1 MIKKK
6 NLGFV
11 INFSHERWLG
21 GSNYFSNLFEGIRLY
36 SNNSIT
42 IFTGLNKNKL
52 NPNFK
57 RFKIVYLSILDPKKK
72 INILINYLRLLI
84 LILFKRDFILESIL
98 KKYKIEILSHSFPLG
113 KYSKIKSVSWIPDL
127 QQLHLKHFFSLKKR
141 FKRWLDIFILKD
153 NSSIILFSSKTV
165 RDDFFLNYNVKKERT
180 AVLNFLNKLPIKK
193 PHGKLFKQF
202 RKYFIIS
209 NQFWIHKNYDLI
221 IDSLIELK
229 KENIKPIII
238 STGTKFDW
246 RSSTYYETL
255 IKKIKKNKLSNF
267 KILGN
272 LSREQQLSLIMNALY
287 LINPSKSEGWNS
299 SIEEAKS
306 LNTRVLASNL
316 KIHKEQLGSKGTYF
330 DVNNYK
336 RLSKILKKVL
346 LDKKKNKRITYSKL
360 YKINQKNFKKFSLTY
375 NRIISKLGL

>member
-1 MIKKK
+1 MK
-6 NLGFV
+6 
-11 INFSHERWLG
+11 
-21 GSNYFSNLFEGIRLY
+21 
-36 SNNSIT
+36 
-42 IFTGLNKNKL
+42 
-52 NPNFK
+52 
-57 RFKIVYLSILDPKKK
+57 
-72 INILINYLRLLI
+72 
-84 LILFKRDFILESIL
+84 
-98 KKYKIEILSHSFPLG
+98 
-113 KYSKIKSVSWIPDL
+113 
-127 QQLHLKHFFSLKKR
+127 HLFSLKKR

-165 RDDFFLNYNVKKERT
+165 RDDFLLNYNVKKERT

-193 PHGKLFKQF
+193 PYGKLFKQF
-202 RKYFIIS
+202 RKYFMIS

-229 KENIKPIII
+229 KENIKPIIV

-299 SIEEAKS
+299 AIEEAKS

-336 RLSKILKKVL
+336 KLSKILKK
-346 LDKKKNKRITYSKL
+346 
-360 YKINQKNFKKFSLTY
+360 FF
-375 NRIISKLGL
+375 

>member
-1 MIKKK
+1 MKTKKSI
-6 NLGFV
+6 GFI

-21 GSNYFSNLFEGIRLY
+21 GSNYFSNLLEGIRLY

-42 IFTGLNKNKL
+42 IFTGLDRRKL

-57 RFKIVYLSILDPKKK
+57 RFKIVYLSILDPNKK
-72 INILINYLRLLI
+72 INILINYLRLSI

-98 KKYKIEILSHSFPLG
+98 KKYNIEILSHSFPLG
-113 KYSKIKSVSWIPDL
+113 KYSKIKSLNWIPDL
-127 QQLHLKHFFSLKKR
+127 QQLHLKHLFSLKKR
-141 FKRWLDIFILKD
+141 FKRWLDIFILKE

-165 RDDFFLNYNVKKERT
+165 RDDFLFNYNVKKERT

-193 PHGKLFKQF
+193 PKSRPLRKF
-202 RKYFIIS
+202 RKYFMIS

-229 KENIKPIII
+229 KENIKPIIL

-255 IKKIKKNKLSNF
+255 IKKIKNKLSNF

-299 SIEEAKS
+299 AIEEAKS

-316 KIHKEQLGSKGTYF
+316 KVHHEQLGSKGVYF
-330 DVNNYK
+330 EVNNYK
-336 RLSKILKKVL
+336 KLSKIFKKIL
-346 LDKKKNKRITYSKL
+346 LDKKKKKIKKL
-360 YKINQKNFKKFSLTY
+360 LTVNYIRLIKKF
-375 NRIISKLGL
+375 

>member
-1 MIKKK
+1 MECI
-6 NLGFV
+6 
-11 INFSHERWLG
+11 
-21 GSNYFSNLFEGIRLY
+21 
-36 SNNSIT
+36 
-42 IFTGLNKNKL
+42 LN
-52 NPNFK
+52 
-57 RFKIVYLSILDPKKK
+57 
-72 INILINYLRLLI
+72 
-84 LILFKRDFILESIL
+84 
-98 KKYKIEILSHSFPLG
+98 KYKIEILSHSFPLG

-141 FKRWLDIFILKD
+141 LKRWLDILILKD

-193 PHGKLFKQF
+193 PYGKLFKQF

-229 KENIKPIII
+229 KENIKPIIV

-267 KILGN
+267 KILGK

-299 SIEEAKS
+299 AIEEAKS

-336 RLSKILKKVL
+336 KLSKILKKVL
-346 LDKKKNKRITYSKL
+346 LDKKKNKTIPYSKL
-360 YKINQKNFKKFSLTY
+360 YKINKKNFKKFSLTY
-375 NRIISKLGL
+375 NKIISKLYL

>member
-6 NLGFV
+6 NLGFI

-21 GSNYFSNLFEGIRLY
+21 GSNYFFNLFEGIRLY

-42 IFTGLNKNKL
+42 IFTGLNKKKL

-57 RFKIVYLSILDPKKK
+57 RFKIVYLSILDPNKK

-84 LILFKRDFILESIL
+84 LILFKRDFILETIL
-98 KKYKIEILSHSFPLG
+98 KRYKIEILSHSFPLG

-127 QQLHLKHFFSLKKR
+127 QQLHLKHLFSLKKR
-141 FKRWLDIFILKD
+141 FKRWLDILILKD

-165 RDDFFLNYNVKKERT
+165 RDDFLLNYNFKKEGT

-193 PHGKLFKQF
+193 PNGKLFKQF
-202 RKYFIIS
+202 RNYFMIS

-229 KENIKPIII
+229 KENIKPIIV

-255 IKKIKKNKLSNF
+255 IKKIKKNRLSNF

-299 SIEEAKS
+299 AIEEAKS

-330 DVNNYK
+330 DVNDYK
-336 RLSKILKKVL
+336 KLSNILKKVL
-346 LDKKKNKRITYSKL
+346 FDQKKGKKVTYNKL

-375 NRIISKLGL
+375 NKIISKLGL

>member
-6 NLGFV
+6 NLGFI

-21 GSNYFSNLFEGIRLY
+21 GSNYFSNLFDGIRQH

-42 IFTGLNKNKL
+42 IFTGLNKKKL

-57 RFKIVYLSILDPKKK
+57 RFKIIYLSILDPNKK
-72 INILINYLRLLI
+72 INILVNYLRLLI

-98 KKYKIEILSHSFPLG
+98 KKYKIEILSHSYPLG

-127 QQLHLKHFFSLKKR
+127 QQLHLKHLFSLKKR

-165 RDDFFLNYNVKKERT
+165 RDDFLLNYNIKKERT
-180 AVLNFLNKLPIKK
+180 AVLNFLNRLPIKK
-193 PHGKLFKQF
+193 PNSRLFKKF
-202 RKYFIIS
+202 RKYFMIS

-221 IDSLIELK
+221 IDSLIDLK
-229 KENIKPIII
+229 KENIEPTIV

-272 LSREQQLSLIMNALY
+272 LSREQQLSLILNAAY

-299 SIEEAKS
+299 AIEEAKS

-316 KIHKEQLGSKGTYF
+316 KVHKEQLGSKGIYF
-330 DVNNYK
+330 DVNSYK
-336 RLSKILKKVL
+336 KLTKILKKVIFNR
-346 LDKKKNKRITYSKL
+346 KKNKRITYSKL
-360 YKINQKNFKKFSLTY
+360 YKINQINFKKFSITY
-375 NRIISKLGL
+375 NKIISKLG

>member
-6 NLGFV
+6 NLGFI

-375 NRIISKLGL
+375 NKIISKLGL

>member
-1 MIKKK
+1 MTKKK
-6 NLGFV
+6 NLGFI

-21 GSNYFSNLFEGIRLY
+21 GSNYFSNLFEGMRLY

-42 IFTGLNKNKL
+42 IFTGLDKKKL
-52 NPNFK
+52 NPKF
-57 RFKIVYLSILDPKKK
+57 RRLKIVYISMLDPNKK
-72 INILINYLRLLI
+72 INILINYVRLLI
-84 LILFKRDFILESIL
+84 LILFKRDFILESVL
-98 KKYKIEILSHSFPLG
+98 KKYRIEILSHSFPLG

-127 QQLHLKHFFSLKKR
+127 QQLHLKHLFSLKKR

-153 NSSIILFSSKTV
+153 NSTTILFSSKTV
-165 RDDFFLNYNVKKERT
+165 RDDFLLNYNIKKEKT

-193 PHGKLFKQF
+193 PNGTLF
-202 RKYFIIS
+202 RKFGKYFMIS

-229 KENIKPIII
+229 KKNIKPTIV

-255 IKKIKKNKLSNF
+255 IKKIKKNKLFNF

-272 LSREQQLSLIMNALY
+272 LSREQQLSLIMNAIY

-299 SIEEAKS
+299 AIEEAKS
-306 LNTRVLASNL
+306 LDTRVLASNL
-316 KIHKEQLGSKGTYF
+316 KVHKEQLGPKGTYF

-336 RLSKILKKVL
+336 KLSKILKKVI
-346 LDKKKNKRITYSKL
+346 LDKKKNKRISYSKL
-360 YKINQKNFKKFSLTY
+360 YKINQINFKKFSMTY
-375 NRIISKLGL
+375 NRIISKLDS

>member
-6 NLGFV
+6 NLGFI

-21 GSNYFSNLFEGIRLY
+21 GSNYFSNLFDGIKQH

-42 IFTGLNKNKL
+42 IFTGLNKKKL

-57 RFKIVYLSILDPKKK
+57 RFKIIYLSILDPNKK
-72 INILINYLRLLI
+72 INILVNYLRLLI

-127 QQLHLKHFFSLKKR
+127 QQLHLKHLFSLKKR

-165 RDDFFLNYNVKKERT
+165 RDDFLLNYNIKKERT
-180 AVLNFLNKLPIKK
+180 AVLNFLNRLPIKK
-193 PHGKLFKQF
+193 PNSRLFKKF
-202 RKYFIIS
+202 RKYFMIS

-221 IDSLIELK
+221 IDSLIDLK
-229 KENIKPIII
+229 KENIEPTIV

-272 LSREQQLSLIMNALY
+272 LSREQQLSLILNAAY

-299 SIEEAKS
+299 AIEEAKS

-316 KIHKEQLGSKGTYF
+316 KVHKEQLGSKGIYF
-330 DVNNYK
+330 DVNSYK
-336 RLSKILKKVL
+336 KLTKILKKVIFNR
-346 LDKKKNKRITYSKL
+346 KKNKRITYSKL
-360 YKINQKNFKKFSLTY
+360 YKINQINFKKFSITY
-375 NRIISKLGL
+375 NKIISKLG

>member
-6 NLGFV
+6 NLGFI

-21 GSNYFSNLFEGIRLY
+21 GSNYFFNLFEGIRLY

-42 IFTGLNKNKL
+42 IFTGLNKKKL

-57 RFKIVYLSILDPKKK
+57 RFKIVYLSILDPNKK
-72 INILINYLRLLI
+72 INILINYLRSLI
-84 LILFKRDFILESIL
+84 LILFKRDFILETIL
-98 KKYKIEILSHSFPLG
+98 KRYKIEILSHSFPLG

-127 QQLHLKHFFSLKKR
+127 QHLHLKHLFSLKKR

-165 RDDFFLNYNVKKERT
+165 RDDFLLNYNVKNEGT

-193 PHGKLFKQF
+193 PNGKLFKQF
-202 RKYFIIS
+202 RNYFMIS

-229 KENIKPIII
+229 KENIKPIIV

-255 IKKIKKNKLSNF
+255 IKKIKKNRLSNF

-272 LSREQQLSLIMNALY
+272 LSRKQQLSLIMNALY

-299 SIEEAKS
+299 AIEEAKS

-330 DVNNYK
+330 DVNDYK
-336 RLSKILKKVL
+336 KLSNILKKVL
-346 LDKKKNKRITYSKL
+346 LDKKKGKKITYNKL

-375 NRIISKLGL
+375 NKIISKLGL

>member
-6 NLGFV
+6 NLGFI

-21 GSNYFSNLFEGIRLY
+21 GSNYFSNLFEGIKLY

-42 IFTGLNKNKL
+42 IFTGLNKKKL

-57 RFKIVYLSILDPKKK
+57 RFKIIYLSILDPNKK
-72 INILINYLRLLI
+72 INILVNYLRLLI

-98 KKYKIEILSHSFPLG
+98 KKYKIEILSHSYPLG

-127 QQLHLKHFFSLKKR
+127 QQLHLKHLFSLKKR

-165 RDDFFLNYNVKKERT
+165 RDDFLLNYNIKKERT
-180 AVLNFLNKLPIKK
+180 AVLNFLNRLPIKK
-193 PHGKLFKQF
+193 PNSRLFKKF
-202 RKYFIIS
+202 RKYFMIS

-221 IDSLIELK
+221 IDSLIDLK
-229 KENIKPIII
+229 KENIEPTIV

-272 LSREQQLSLIMNALY
+272 LSREQQLSLILNAAY

-299 SIEEAKS
+299 AIEEAKS

-316 KIHKEQLGSKGTYF
+316 KVHKEQLGSKGIYF
-330 DVNNYK
+330 DVNSYK
-336 RLSKILKKVL
+336 KLTKILKKVIFNR
-346 LDKKKNKRITYSKL
+346 KKNKRITYSKL
-360 YKINQKNFKKFSLTY
+360 YKINQINFKKFSITY
-375 NRIISKLGL
+375 NKIISKLG

>member
-6 NLGFV
+6 NLGFI

-21 GSNYFSNLFEGIRLY
+21 GSNYFFNLFEGIRLY

-42 IFTGLNKNKL
+42 IFTGLNKKKL

-57 RFKIVYLSILDPKKK
+57 RFKIVYLSILDPNKK

-84 LILFKRDFILESIL
+84 LILFKRDFILETIL
-98 KKYKIEILSHSFPLG
+98 KRYKIEILSHSFPLG

-141 FKRWLDIFILKD
+141 LKRWLDILILKD

-180 AVLNFLNKLPIKK
+180 AVLNFLNKLPRKK
-193 PHGKLFKQF
+193 PYGKLFKQF

-229 KENIKPIII
+229 KENIKPIIV

-267 KILGN
+267 KILGK

-299 SIEEAKS
+299 AIEEAKS

-336 RLSKILKKVL
+336 KLSKILKKVL
-346 LDKKKNKRITYSKL
+346 LDKKKNKTIPYSKL
-360 YKINQKNFKKFSLTY
+360 YKINKKNFKKFSLTY
-375 NRIISKLGL
+375 NKIISKLYL

>member
-6 NLGFV
+6 KLGFI

-42 IFTGLNKNKL
+42 IFTGLNKKKL

-57 RFKIVYLSILDPKKK
+57 RFKIIYLSILDPNKK
-72 INILINYLRLLI
+72 INILINYLRLLL

-98 KKYKIEILSHSFPLG
+98 KKYKIEILSHSYPLG
-113 KYSKIKSVSWIPDL
+113 KNSKIESVSWIPDL
-127 QQLHLKHFFSLKKR
+127 QHLHLKHFFSLKIR

-165 RDDFFLNYNVKKERT
+165 RDDFLLNYNIKKERT

-193 PHGKLFKQF
+193 PNGKLFRQF
-202 RKYFIIS
+202 RKYFMIS

-229 KENIKPIII
+229 KENIKPTIV

-272 LSREQQLSLIMNALY
+272 LSREQQLSLIMNAIY

-299 SIEEAKS
+299 AIEEAKS

-336 RLSKILKKVL
+336 KLSKILKKIL
-346 LDKKKNKRITYSKL
+346 FDKKKNKRIIYSKL
-360 YKINQKNFKKFSLTY
+360 YKINQKKFKNFSLNY
-375 NRIISKLGL
+375 NKIISKIGL

>member
-6 NLGFV
+6 NLGFI

-21 GSNYFSNLFEGIRLY
+21 GSNYFSNLFDGIRQH

-42 IFTGLNKNKL
+42 IFTGLNKKKL

-57 RFKIVYLSILDPKKK
+57 RFKIIYLSILDPNKK
-72 INILINYLRLLI
+72 INILVNYLRLLI

-98 KKYKIEILSHSFPLG
+98 KKYKIEILSHSYSLG
-113 KYSKIKSVSWIPDL
+113 KYSKIKSISWIPDL
-127 QQLHLKHFFSLKKR
+127 QQLHLKHLFSLKKR

-165 RDDFFLNYNVKKERT
+165 RDDFLLHYNIKKERT
-180 AVLNFLNKLPIKK
+180 AILNFLNRLPIKK
-193 PHGKLFKQF
+193 PNSRLFKKF
-202 RKYFIIS
+202 KKYFMIS

-221 IDSLIELK
+221 IDSLIDLK
-229 KENIKPIII
+229 KENIEPTIV

-272 LSREQQLSLIMNALY
+272 LSREQQLSLILNAAY

-299 SIEEAKS
+299 AIEEAKS

-316 KIHKEQLGSKGTYF
+316 KVHKEQLGSKGIYF
-330 DVNNYK
+330 DENNYK
-336 RLSKILKKVL
+336 KLTEILKKVIFNE
-346 LDKKKNKRITYSKL
+346 KKNKRITYSKL
-360 YKINQKNFKKFSLTY
+360 YKINQINFKKFSIAY
-375 NRIISKLGL
+375 NKIISKLG

>member
-1 MIKKK
+1 MSEKKTI
-6 NLGFV
+6 GFI
-11 INFSHERWLG
+11 INFSHNKWLG
-21 GSNYFSNLFEGIRLY
+21 GSNYFSNLFFGISKY
-36 SNNSIT
+36 TNHKIK
-42 IFTGLNKNKL
+42 IFTGIDKKKL

-57 RFKIVYLSILDPKKK
+57 KYKIIYLKILNPNFRY
-72 INILINYLRLLI
+72 NILINYLRYLSLVV
-84 LILFKRDFILESIL
+84 LKRDVILELVL
-98 KKYKIEILSHSFPLG
+98 KKHGIEILSHSYPLG
-113 KYSKIKSVSWIPDL
+113 KFSKIKSICWIPDL
-127 QQLHLKHFFSLKKR
+127 QHLHLKHFFSLKIR

-165 RDDFFLNYNVKKERT
+165 RDDFLLNYNIKNERT

-193 PHGKLFKQF
+193 PNGKLFRQF

-229 KENIKPIII
+229 KENIKPTIV

-272 LSREQQLSLIMNALY
+272 LSREEQLSLIMNALY

-299 SIEEAKS
+299 AIEEAKS
-306 LNTRVLASNL
+306 LNTRVIASNL

-336 RLSKILKKVL
+336 KLSKILKKFIF
-346 LDKKKNKRITYSKL
+346 DKKNNKRITYSKL
-360 YKINQKNFKKFSLTY
+360 YKINQKKFKNFSLTY
-375 NRIISKLGL
+375 NKIISKIGL